1 MPDLKIVQ
9 FPGGNLQEDI
19 PAGLRSL
26 ADSIEQGEAVHNIA
40 YVMDYG
46 DNVMA
51 LGLLGGAAEPG
62 AVSHLLFAVAQRRL
76 EGL

>member
-1 MPDLKIVQ
+1 MPDLKVVQ
-9 FPGGNLQEDI
+9 FPGGNLQDI
-19 PAGLRSL
+19 PAGLRAL
-26 ADSIEQGEAVHNIA
+26 ADSIEQGDTVHNLA